1 MTVIDNSQTG
11 NRLVLDERVQAVTIL
26 GIDGMVA
33 I

>member
-11 NRLVLDERVQAVTIL
+11 DGLVLDGGVQAVTIL